1 MLLGKEL
8 SERMEWKKRAEEDL
22 KNYRSYQRAIK
33 NTEDRIRMLDD
44 RMTAARASVITDT
57 PRSRNGNRQQEDI
70 LLDAITE
77 RDDLKLW
84 LTAQRRRVGLIEQGL
99 SALENDEKYL
109 LTMFFIDRPREGGHA
124 EIICEKLGVEVATA
138 YRMKDAAL
146 RRFVMEEY
154 GVSV

>member
-1 MLLGKEL
+1 
-8 SERMEWKKRAEEDL
+8 
-22 KNYRSYQRAIK
+22 
-33 NTEDRIRMLDD
+33 
-44 RMTAARASVITDT
+44 MTAARASVITDT

>member
-1 MLLGKEL
+1 MILGKKI
-8 SERMEWKKRAEEDL
+8 SERNEWKKRAEEDL
-22 KNYRSYQRAIK
+22 KNFRSYQRAIK
-33 NTEDRIRMLDD
+33 NTEDRIQMLND
-44 RMTAARASVITDT
+44 RMTAARAAVITDA
-57 PRSRNGNRQQEDI
+57 PHDRNGSRQYEDI

-77 RDDLKLW
+77 RDNLKLW
-84 LTAQRRRVGLIEQGL
+84 LSAQRRRVGLIEQGL
-99 SALENDEKYL
+99 SALGDNERYL
-109 LTMFFIDRPREGGHA
+109 LEVFFVDRPHEGGHA